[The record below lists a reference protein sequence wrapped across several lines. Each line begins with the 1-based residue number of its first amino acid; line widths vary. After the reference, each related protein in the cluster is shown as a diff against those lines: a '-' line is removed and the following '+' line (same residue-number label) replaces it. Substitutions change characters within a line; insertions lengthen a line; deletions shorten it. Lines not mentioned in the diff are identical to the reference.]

1 VSHTHYH
8 TVKYANSI
16 TLPVMIADY
25 AKSVMSVRI
34 KMSKQFI
41 TKAHYPKSPEDINI
55 YTIHPPK
62 SNLILLYE
70 VVDKQGRGIWGG
82 EDPEQAFI
90 WFKKSGLEQSV
101 RIMVSA
107 WDSDEEDAHL
117 VGQTI
122 DITPIV
128 VKAWNKGKEISL

>member
-1 VSHTHYH
+1 
-8 TVKYANSI
+8 
-16 TLPVMIADY
+16 MIADY

-62 SNLILLYE
+62 SDLILLYE
-70 VVDKQGRGIWGG
+70 VVDKQGRGLWGG
-82 EDPEQAFI
+82 EDN
-90 WFKKSGLEQSV
+90 LEAIKWL
-101 RIMVSA
+101 RLNLRDEARLLVSA

-117 VGQTI
+117 VGQSI
-122 DITPIV
+122 DITDIILE
-128 VKAWNKGKEISL
+128 AFKEGLRV